1 MDEILTHKHK
11 RPSVLRHVPQTAS
24 RQQHDSKGSSFL
36 CKEEVDTCH
45 LPWSNSTLMLST
57 SPNLYFLSSSSDHPK
72 QPSIKTRLN
81 NW

>member
-57 SPNLYFLSSSSDHPK
+57 SPSLYFLSSSSDHPK